1 MPLNLKGRS
10 LDSALNFTTEEITY
24 LLNLSLDLK
33 KSKQQGLHVNNRPL
47 TGKNIVIMFQKDSTR
62 TRCSFEV
69 AAADLGASCTYI
81 GPSGS
86 NFGKKES
93 VEDTAKVLGE
103 IYDGI
108 EFRGFKQSDVD
119 ALVKYSGVPVWNGLT
134 DAEHPTQMLADY
146 MTVMEFKGTDLK
158 GKKIVFAG
166 DIKNNVARS
175 LMIGAA
181 FVGMDI
187 VLCGPK
193 SQWEI
198 VKNGPEHKAVY
209 NAVQELFK
217 RNGGSVSFSD
227 NKLEAA
233 KNADVIYTDVW
244 VSLGEDFSLFEPRIQ
259 ELGAFQVDMAMIKA
273 AKEDVIFLHC
283 LPAFHDDQTLF
294 SAEIKEKFGTKYPVV
309 STGAMEVTDEVFLSK
324 YNKSI
329 QQAGNRMHSIK
340 AVILA
345 TLGY

>member
-1 MPLNLKGRS
+1 MPMNLKGRS
-10 LDSALNFTTEEITY
+10 LDSALNFTTDQINY
-24 LLNLSLDLK
+24 LIDLSIELK
-33 KSKQQGLHVNNRPL
+33 RSKMQGLHVNNRPL
-47 TGKNIVIMFQKDSTR
+47 VGKNIAIMFQKDSTR

-81 GPSGS
+81 GPAGS

-93 VEDTAKVLGE
+93 IEDTAMVLGKF
-103 IYDGI
+103 YDGI

-146 MTVMEFKGTDLK
+146 MTIKEFKGDLK

-166 DIKNNVARS
+166 SI
-175 LMIGAA
+175 MIGAA
-181 FVGMDI
+181 FTGMHV

-193 SQWEI
+193 EQAKLVQTGEGYKE
-198 VKNGPEHKAVY
+198 VYKAC
-209 NAVQELFK
+209 QELFK

-227 NKLEAA
+227 DKIKAA
-233 KNADVIYTDVW
+233 KDADAIYTDVW
-244 VSLGEDFSLFEPRIQ
+244 VSLGEDFSLFEPRIK

-283 LPAFHDDQTLF
+283 LPAFHDDHTLF
-294 SAEIKEKFGTKYPVV
+294 SSEIKEKFGAKYPVV
-309 STGAMEVTDEVFLSK
+309 KTGAMEVTDEVFQSK

-329 QQAGNRMHSIK
+329 EQAGNRMHSIK

>member
-1 MPLNLKGRS
+1 MPMNLKGRS
-10 LDSALNFTTEEITY
+10 LDTALKFTTEEINY
-24 LLNLSLDLK
+24 LLDLSLDLK
-33 KSKQQGLHVNNRPL
+33 KAKMQGLHVNNRPL
-47 TGKNIVIMFQKDSTR
+47 VGKNIVIMFQKDSTR

-81 GPSGS
+81 GPTGS

-93 VEDTAKVLGE
+93 VEDTAMVLGE

-108 EFRGFKQSDVD
+108 EFRGFKQSDVE
-119 ALVKYSGVPVWNGLT
+119 ALAKYSGVPVWNGLT

-146 MTVMEFKGTDLK
+146 LTMKEYVGDLR

-181 FVGMDI
+181 FFGVNI

-193 SQWEI
+193 AQWDI
-198 VKNGPEHKAVY
+198 VKNGPDHKEVYKAV
-209 NAVQELFK
+209 QKLFE

-227 NKLEAA
+227 NKIEAA
-233 KNADVIYTDVW
+233 KNADAIYTDVW
-244 VSLGEDFSLFEPRIQ
+244 VSLGEPFELFESRIQ
-259 ELGAFQVDMAMIKA
+259 ELGDFQVDMKMIKA
-273 AKEDVIFLHC
+273 AKESVIFLHC
-283 LPAFHDDQTLF
+283 LPAFHDDKTLF
-294 SAEIKEKFGTKYPVV
+294 SSEIKEKLGKKYPVV
-309 STGAMEVTDEVFLSK
+309 ATGAMEVTDEVFQSK

-329 QQAGNRMHSIK
+329 QQAGNRMHTIK

-345 TLGY
+345 TIGY

>member
-1 MPLNLKGRS
+1 MPMNLKGRS
-10 LDSALNFTTEEITY
+10 LDTALNFTTDEINY
-24 LLNLSLDLK
+24 LLDLSWELK
-33 KSKQQGLHVNNRPL
+33 KAKMQGLHINNRPL

-62 TRCSFEV
+62 TRCAFEV

-81 GPSGS
+81 GPTGS

-93 VEDTAKVLGE
+93 VEDTAMVLGQM
-103 IYDGI
+103 YDGI
-108 EFRGFKQSDVD
+108 EFRGFKQTDVE
-119 ALVKYSGVPVWNGLT
+119 ALAKYSGVPVWNGLT

-146 MTVMEFKGTDLK
+146 LTFKEFVGDLR

-181 FVGMDI
+181 FFGVHI

-198 VKNGPEHKAVY
+198 VKSGPNHKDVY
-209 NAVQELFK
+209 EAVQKLFE

-227 NKLEAA
+227 NKIEAA
-233 KNADVIYTDVW
+233 MNADAIYTDVW
-244 VSLGEDFSLFEPRIQ
+244 VSLGEPFELFESRIQ
-259 ELGAFQVDMAMIKA
+259 ELGAFQVDMAMMKA
-273 AKEDVIFLHC
+273 AKESVIFLHC
-283 LPAFHDDQTLF
+283 LPAFHDDKTLF
-294 SAEIKEKFGTKYPVV
+294 SSEIKEKLGQKYPVV
-309 STGAMEVTDEVFLSK
+309 ATGAMEVTDEVFQSK

-329 QQAGNRMHSIK
+329 QQAGNRMHTIK

-345 TLGY
+345 TIGY

>member
-1 MPLNLKGRS
+1 MPRNLLGRS
-10 LDSALNFTTEEITY
+10 LDSALNWTTEEVNY
-24 LLNLSLDLK
+24 VLDLSLDLK
-33 KSKQQGLHVNNRPL
+33 KAKQQGLHVNTRPL
-47 TGKNIVIMFQKDSTR
+47 VGKNIVILFQKDSTR
-62 TRCSFEV
+62 TRCAFEV

-81 GPSGS
+81 GPAGS

-93 VEDTAKVLGE
+93 IEDTAKVLGQM
-103 IYDGI
+103 YDGI

-134 DAEHPTQMLADY
+134 DAEHPTQMFADY
-146 MTVMEFKGTDLK
+146 MTIKEFKGDLK
-158 GKKIVFAG
+158 GKKLVFAG

-175 LMIGAA
+175 LLIGAA
-181 FVGMDI
+181 FFGVHI

-193 SQWEI
+193 SQHEI
-198 VKNGPEHKAVY
+198 VKNGPDHKAVFD
-209 NAVQELFK
+209 ACQELFK
-217 RNGGSVSFSD
+217 RNGGSVTFSD

-233 KNADVIYTDVW
+233 KDADAIYTDVW

-259 ELGAFQVDMAMIKA
+259 ELGKFQVDMDMIKA

-283 LPAFHDDQTLF
+283 LPAFHDDHTQF
-294 SAEIKEKFGTKYPVV
+294 SAEIKATLGAKYPVV
-309 STGAMEVTDEVFLSK
+309 ATGAMEVTDEVFQSK

-329 QQAGNRMHSIK
+329 EQAGNRMHTIK

>member
-1 MPLNLKGRS
+1 MPRNLKGRS
-10 LDSALNFTTEEITY
+10 LDSALNFTTDEINY
-24 LLNLSLDLK
+24 LIDLALELK
-33 KSKQQGLHVNNRPL
+33 KSKMQGLHTNNRPL
-47 TGKNIVIMFQKDSTR
+47 VGKNIAIMFQKDSTR

-81 GPSGS
+81 GPAGS

-93 VEDTAKVLGE
+93 IEDTAMVLGQF
-103 IYDGI
+103 YDGI

-134 DAEHPTQMLADY
+134 DDEHPTQMLADY
-146 MTVMEFKGTDLK
+146 MTIKEFKGDLK

-175 LMIGAA
+175 IMIGAA
-181 FVGMDI
+181 FTGMHV

-193 SQWEI
+193 AQAEL
-198 VKNGPEHKAVY
+198 VKTGKGYKEVY
-209 NAVQELFK
+209 DACQKLFK
-217 RNGGSVSFSD
+217 QNGGSVSFSD
-227 NKLEAA
+227 DKIKAA
-233 KNADVIYTDVW
+233 KDADAIYTDVW
-244 VSLGEDFSLFEPRIQ
+244 VSLGEDFSLFEPRIK
-259 ELGAFQVDMAMIKA
+259 ELGAYQVDMEMIKA
-273 AKEDVIFLHC
+273 AKDDVLFLHC
-283 LPAFHDDQTLF
+283 LPAFHDDHTQF
-294 SAEIKEKFGTKYPVV
+294 SAEIKEKFGKKYPVV
-309 STGAMEVTDEVFLSK
+309 ATGAMEVTDEVFQSK

-329 QQAGNRMHSIK
+329 EQAGNRMHSIK

>member
-1 MPLNLKGRS
+1 MPINLLGRS
-10 LDSALNFTTEEITY
+10 LDSALNLTTDEVNY
-24 LLNLSLDLK
+24 VLDLSIDLK
-33 KSKQQGLHVNNRPL
+33 KAKQQGLHVNSRPL
-47 TGKNIVIMFQKDSTR
+47 VGKNIVILFQKDSTR
-62 TRCSFEV
+62 TRCAFEV

-81 GPSGS
+81 GPAGS

-93 VEDTAKVLGE
+93 IEDTAMVLGQM
-103 IYDGI
+103 YDGI
-108 EFRGFKQSDVD
+108 EFRGFKQADVD

-134 DAEHPTQMLADY
+134 DAEHPTQMFADY
-146 MTVMEFKGTDLK
+146 MTVKEFKGDLK

-181 FVGMDI
+181 FFGMHI

-193 SQWEI
+193 AQHEI

-209 NAVQELFK
+209 EEVQKLFA
-217 RNGGSVSFSD
+217 RNGGSVTFSD

-233 KNADVIYTDVW
+233 KGADVIYTDVW

-259 ELGAFQVDMAMIKA
+259 ELGAFQVDMEMIKA

-283 LPAFHDDQTLF
+283 LPAFHDDHTLF
-294 SAEIKEKFGTKYPVV
+294 SAEIKEKFGNKYPVV
-309 STGAMEVTDEVFLSK
+309 KTGAMEVTDEVFQSK

-329 QQAGNRMHSIK
+329 QQAGNRMHTIK
-340 AVILA
+340 AIILA

>member
-1 MPLNLKGRS
+1 MPMNLKGRS
-10 LDSALNFTTEEITY
+10 LDSALNFTTDQINY
-24 LLNLSLDLK
+24 LIDLSIELK
-33 KSKQQGLHVNNRPL
+33 RSKMQGLHVNNRPL
-47 TGKNIVIMFQKDSTR
+47 VGKNIAIMFQKDSTR

-81 GPSGS
+81 GPAGS

-93 VEDTAKVLGE
+93 IEDTAMV
-103 IYDGI
+103 
-108 EFRGFKQSDVD
+108 
-119 ALVKYSGVPVWNGLT
+119 
-134 DAEHPTQMLADY
+134 LADY
-146 MTVMEFKGTDLK
+146 MTIKEFKGDLK

-175 LMIGAA
+175 IMIGAA
-181 FVGMDI
+181 FTGMHV

-193 SQWEI
+193 EQAKLVQTGEGYKE
-198 VKNGPEHKAVY
+198 VYKAC
-209 NAVQELFK
+209 QELFK

-227 NKLEAA
+227 DKIKAA
-233 KNADVIYTDVW
+233 KDADAIYTDVW
-244 VSLGEDFSLFEPRIQ
+244 VSLGEDFSLFEPRIK

-283 LPAFHDDQTLF
+283 LPAFHDDHTLF
-294 SAEIKEKFGTKYPVV
+294 SSEIKEKFGAKYPVV
-309 STGAMEVTDEVFLSK
+309 KTGAMEVTDEVFQSK

-329 QQAGNRMHSIK
+329 EQAGNRMHSIK